1 MEWTMMVLSKFLFF
15 YFLGNQT
22 KTEKELRNDFAW
34 VWGWGLWN
42 LWFFLMV
49 FLCWIFWVYEFYLL
63 EVSWLIERWEN
74 LGLSYDFVYLGFVVW
89 ENLRR
94 SVVRFVF
101 GWQERARKCK
111 KIWTCVL
118 MFKIWVSV
126 LWSSCWRWS

>member
-49 FLCWIFWVYEFYLL
+49 FLCWILWVYEFYLL
-63 EVSWLIERWEN
+63 EVLLLIEMWEN
-74 LGLSYDFVYLGFVVW
+74 LGLSCDFVYLGFVVW
-89 ENLRR
+89 EILRR
-94 SVVRFVF
+94 SAARFVLVF
-101 GWQERARKCK
+101 LLEMVCVWLTKKGKKMQENLGMCSY
-111 KIWTCVL
+111 V
-118 MFKIWVSV
+118 
-126 LWSSCWRWS
+126 